1 MAKFFIPILA
11 FLIGLWIY
19 VVLQEQNNKII
30 SATDSS
36 NSDNELV
43 KTVEEYVKMRD
54 SIIKSPVYSDFK
66 EVTFNK
72 ISVMLPD
79 YLDTTS
85 SLSTSAFLQYENLKK
100 EFYFLLYTS
109 SVSEYNSVNDFYNA
123 TLDGIKN
130 VVTNYTINDTSFKKI
145 NNYNVYR
152 ADVTGVFFNGY
163 DSLPLKYNILV
174 ALIGDSYYDITQW
187 TLVSNLKQN
196 EEDLNKIMTS
206 FLYKPNI
213 EEIRSELNS
222 SSFLDLFK

>member
-1 MAKFFIPILA
+1 MAKFFIPVLA
-11 FLIGLWIY
+11 FLIGLWVY
-19 VVLQEQNNKII
+19 VVLQEQNKNNT
-30 SATDSS
+30 STTE
-36 NSDNELV
+36 NQLV
-43 KTVEEYVKMRD
+43 KTVEEYVKIRD
-54 SIIKSPVYSDFK
+54 SIIKSPKYSNFK

-72 ISVMLPD
+72 ISVMLPS

-85 SLSTSAFLQYENLKK
+85 SLSTSAYLQHENLKK

-109 SVSEYNSVNDFYNA
+109 TTSEYTSIEDFYNA

-130 VVTNYTINDTSFKKI
+130 AVTSYRIIDTSYKKI

-152 ADVTGVFFNGY
+152 ADITGIFFNGY

-174 ALIGDSYYDITQW
+174 ALIGDTYYDITQW
-187 TLVSNLKQN
+187 TLVNNIEQN
-196 EEDLNKIMTS
+196 EEDLNIIMSS